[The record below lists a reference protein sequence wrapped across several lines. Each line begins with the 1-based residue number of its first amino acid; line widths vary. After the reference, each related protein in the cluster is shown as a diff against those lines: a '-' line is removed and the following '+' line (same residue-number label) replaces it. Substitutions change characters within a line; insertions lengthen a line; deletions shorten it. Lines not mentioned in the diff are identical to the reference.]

1 MRQAHK
7 PQSMFWKPQS
17 MFCLPPVQG
26 STDTAVIDEQPQSMF
41 KEAWTQR
48 RPQEAT
54 LAEKLWGSKEGLV
67 QTAKH
72 ISTIML
78 DV

>member
-1 MRQAHK
+1 MNNHRAC
-7 PQSMFWKPQS
+7 SAV
-17 MFCLPPVQG
+17 LPSVQG

-54 LAEKLWGSKEGLV
+54 LAELWGSKEGLV